1 MDLTQAQLLASLQAR
16 VVAAEAAA
24 VAAKMQALA
33 NQKQI
38 KAVALATRN
47 NIGTISAACL
57 ALAINIGVNWLHEL
71 APMPAYEKLME
82 YERIIATDLG
92 VRVRETIDGTQSTR
106 FVAMPQGVVM
116 IGLTPSQTQQYIQT
130 VILTESGG
138 NQRIIN
144 PQGYVG
150 IGQFG
155 ASALCAVGLVS
166 CERFRSAIRAGI
178 LRGRDGWIGQKEWL
192 TNSAH
197 WNIEGGQETFRGNLQ
212 LQIAAMVKLANIN
225 LRSGYAAGAL
235 HGSDSPQK
243 HAGFAKAAH
252 LVGAGRAIKWYKYR
266 LESKDG
272 NGTRASKYARDG
284 ELAIKG

>member
-16 VVAAEAAA
+16 VIAAEAAA
-24 VAAKMQALA
+24 AAAKMQAIA
-33 NQKQI
+33 NKKDI

-47 NIGTISAACL
+47 NVGTISAACL

-82 YERIIATDLG
+82 YERMAATDLG
-92 VRVRETIDGTQSTR
+92 VRVREALDGTQSTR

-116 IGLTPSQTQQYIQT
+116 IGLTPAQTQQYIQT

-166 CERFRSAIRAGI
+166 CQRFRAAMRDGI

-192 TNSAH
+192 TNSAN
-197 WNIEGGQETFRGNLQ
+197 WTIEGGQETFRENLQ

-225 LRSGYAAGAL
+225 IRSGYTAGAL
-235 HGSDSPQK
+235 HSSDSPQK

-252 LVGAGRAIKWYKYR
+252 LVGAGRAINWYKYR
-266 LESKDG
+266 IESTDG
-272 NGTRASKYARDG
+272 NRTRASKYARDG
-284 ELAIKG
+284 ESAVKG